1 MNVGSFTGACPS
13 GSGAGGGG
21 TVTSIT
27 EDVNLFPEVLVNG
40 VASYTITGSGTFAW
54 SKVVQAAGAAWLG
67 PAAGAAAVPTFR
79 RLVPLDGEG
88 AFWTI
93 LGNFGTND
101 AVNFIGTTDAQDW
114 VWKTNNTYRGMVNAG
129 GDVGIL
135 TQTPNRLLD
144 VGASNIYINGGNGIA
159 RSQVQDTGGLGG
171 VVYNVKAWDATGDGA
186 TSDEQFFRHAI
197 EQMTADYAKG
207 LLPAWGGVLEV
218 PPGTYHFGGAIEPF
232 VSDITVPIR
241 VKGAGIGITVFE
253 CDFGIP
259 SALFSF
265 SLTSPAANETNPE
278 GLFHGPIFEG
288 ISFNNVGA
296 VVVTAFIQV
305 NVDGTATK
313 PIEGTTIRDCEFN
326 NAEIGIALYE
336 TAATLIDH
344 VVTRPGNTVNEILF
358 SNITFPDSGD
368 SIITNCDFQSRN
380 LIGGAG
386 FTQIK
391 HIGTNGTKIIN
402 NKFNGGA
409 GAASGPWSHIW
420 MTGAMCPSEII
431 IIGNSFEGSDTYTMV
446 FDGAWVAPGAP
457 GWVGGR
463 NVIQGNQIDD
473 AYKGTGGHRIYFNPA
488 MTDPADFSALW
499 QITNNNFSRD
509 GNNGADMACIAIGAS
524 AGAMKRMEVS
534 GNGFYSVR
542 ATDTAISL
550 DANCSEIHIGDN
562 AYYGLTTPNSLNA
575 AATTEGITLF
585 GSAGHASPMI
595 EVYRGAKTSANLKFR
610 VDEEGEAVIR
620 WANIG
625 ARGDQPTGFL
635 STCSINESNFI
646 PTPTAST
653 DALAILSPR
662 VDGGYIAVSGN
673 SDVAG
678 CAATGLDIIMGL
690 DTAGT
695 APAAGTYTGFFISCA
710 KSTAGPVTTPVFYVD
725 YRPQVVMFNVAAP
738 AAIGA
743 TLGQLYFDIADSKFH
758 VVDGAGNH
766 AI

>member
-1 MNVGSFTGACPS
+1 MNIGSFLGSCPS

-40 VASYTITGSGTFAW
+40 VASFTITGSGTFAW
-54 SKVVQAAGAAWLG
+54 SKVVQNANTAWLG
-67 PAAGAAAVPTFR
+67 PATGAPAVPTFR
-79 RLVPLDGEG
+79 HLVPLDGEG

-93 LGNFGTND
+93 LGNLGTND

-114 VWKTNNTYRGMVNAG
+114 VWKTNNVYRGKINAG

-144 VGASNIYINGGNGIA
+144 VGAANIYINGGNGIA
-159 RSQVQDTGGLGG
+159 RSQVQDTGGSGG
-171 VVYNVKAWDATGDGA
+171 VVYNVKAWDATGDGV

-197 EQMTADYAKG
+197 EKMTADYAKG
-207 LLPAWGGVLEV
+207 LLPAWGGVLEI
-218 PPGTYHFGGAIEPF
+218 PPGTYHFSAAIEPF
-232 VSDITVPIR
+232 VADITVPMK
-241 VKGAGIGITVFE
+241 VKGAGIGITVLE

-259 SALFSF
+259 APLFSF
-265 SLTSPAANETNPE
+265 SLKSPAANETNPE

-296 VVVTAFIQV
+296 VVVPAFIQV

-326 NAEIGIALYE
+326 GAQVGVALYE

-344 VVTRPGNTVNEILF
+344 MVTRPGNTVNEILF
-358 SNITFPDSGD
+358 SNTTFPDAGD

-380 LIGGAG
+380 MVGGVG
-386 FTQIK
+386 FAQIK

-402 NKFNGGA
+402 NKFNGSAAA
-409 GAASGPWSHIW
+409 GDGPWAHIW
-420 MTGAMCPSEII
+420 FTDVVAPSEII
-431 IIGNSFEGSDTYTMV
+431 IVGNSFEGSDTYSIRA
-446 FDGAWVAPGAP
+446 DGAWGA
-457 GWVGGR
+457 GGR
-463 NVIQGNQIDD
+463 NVISCNQFDD
-473 AYKGTGGHRIYFNPA
+473 ASKGTGGHRISIAPDGAGTVF
-488 MTDPADFSALW
+488 LW
-499 QITNNNFSRD
+499 NITNNNFDRETSTAAVQ
-509 GNNGADMACIAIGAS
+509 NCIELLPTALSTIDNF
-524 AGAMKRMEVS
+524 EIS
-534 GNGFYSVR
+534 GNVFR
-542 ATDTAISL
+542 TAKATDFAVFANAAVTNLHLGDNTYVGFTTPVSL
-550 DANCSEIHIGDN
+550 D
-562 AYYGLTTPNSLNA
+562 A

-585 GSAGHASPMI
+585 GSAGHAGNFI
-595 EVYRGAKTSANLKFR
+595 EAYRGARTSANLKFR
-610 VDEEGEAVIR
+610 VDEMGQTVIR

-625 ARGDQPTGFL
+625 SRGDQPPGFL

-646 PTPTAST
+646 PTPTANT
-653 DALAILSPR
+653 DTLAILSPR
-662 VDGGYIAVSGN
+662 VDGGYIAVTGN

-678 CAATGLDIIMGL
+678 CSATGLDIEMGL
-690 DTAGT
+690 NTAGN
-695 APAAGTYTGFFISCA
+695 APAAGTYTGNFLSFS
-710 KSTAGPVTTPVFYVD
+710 KSTAGPVTTPVFWID
-725 YRPQVVMFNVAAP
+725 YRPQIVMYNVAAP

-743 TLGQLYFDIADSKFH
+743 TVGQLYFDIADSKFH